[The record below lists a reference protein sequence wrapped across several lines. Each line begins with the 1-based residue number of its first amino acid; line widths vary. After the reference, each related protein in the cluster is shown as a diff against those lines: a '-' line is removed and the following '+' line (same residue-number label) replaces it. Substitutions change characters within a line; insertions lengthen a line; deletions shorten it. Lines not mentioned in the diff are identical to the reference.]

1 VTRIRQRAIVLAV
14 LALLWG
20 VAPATAELMSF
31 DSVETRRILQHG
43 PWPPP
48 PVRDPSNRA
57 SGDPAATAL
66 GQRLFFDARLSVG
79 RGLSCATCHDPARAW
94 TDGRKQAVG
103 FVPLERNTPSVLDVA
118 RQRWF
123 SWDGGA
129 DSLWSQTI
137 RPIVD
142 PRELGASARQ
152 VAEVVATDP
161 ALSCLYAKAYGRPAT
176 VGTDDE
182 QVLVNVGKAVAAFL
196 EGLTSGRTP
205 FDEFRD
211 ALARGDRETAGRYP
225 VAAQRGLK
233 IFVGSGNCGVCHFGA
248 AFTNDEFHDVGVPFL
263 VEPGKVDAG
272 RHAGIKR
279 LKADRFN
286 LLGPYSDDA
295 SRATATKTKHVQ
307 LQHVNFGQ
315 FKTPSLRNLALTAP
329 YMHDGRYATLREVVR
344 HYSELD
350 MERIHAD
357 GERLLR
363 PLKLSDAE
371 IDDLVAFLES
381 LTAPYAAKMPPVPE
395 RSAGCGS

>member
-1 VTRIRQRAIVLAV
+1 MSRVRRRAVALAI
-14 LALLWG
+14 LAAACG
-20 VAPATAELMSF
+20 IGRATAEVLSF
-31 DSVETRRILQHG
+31 DSVEIRRVLHHG

-48 PVRDPSNRA
+48 SSRDPSNRA
-57 SGDPAATAL
+57 SGDPAAIAL

-118 RQRWF
+118 SQRWY

-152 VAEVVATDP
+152 VAELVATDP
-161 ALSCLYAKAYGRPAT
+161 TLSCLYAKAYGRPAT

-196 EGLTSGRTP
+196 EGVRSGRTP

-211 ALARGDRETAGRYP
+211 ALARGDREVASRYP

-233 IFVGSGNCGVCHFGA
+233 IFVGTGNCGVCHFGP
-248 AFTNDEFHDVGVPFL
+248 AFTNGEFHDVGVPFL
-263 VEPGKVDAG
+263 VQPGKVDAG
-272 RHAGIKR
+272 RHGGIKR
-279 LKADRFN
+279 LKPDRFN

-295 SRATATKTKHVQ
+295 SRASAIKTKHVL
-307 LQHVNFGQ
+307 LQHLNFGQ
-315 FKTPSLRNLALTAP
+315 FKTPSLRNVALTAP

-363 PLKLSDAE
+363 PLNLSDAE

-381 LTAPYAAKMPPVPE
+381 LTAPDAAKMPAAPE
-395 RSAGCGS
+395 RTAGCGS

>member
-1 VTRIRQRAIVLAV
+1 VIPLRRRTIAWAA
-14 LALLWG
+14 LALACG
-20 VAPATAELMSF
+20 VGPATAEVLSLEAV
-31 DSVETRRILQHG
+31 DVRRVLQHG

-48 PVRDPSNRA
+48 PTRDPSNRV
-57 SGDPAATAL
+57 SGNPSAVAL
-66 GQRLFFDARLSVG
+66 GQRLFFDARLSGGGGV
-79 RGLSCATCHDPARAW
+79 SCASCHEPARAW

-103 FVPLERNTPSVLDVA
+103 LVTLERNTPSILNVA
-118 RQRWF
+118 QQRWF

-129 DSLWSQTI
+129 DSLWSQTM

-142 PRELGASARQ
+142 PREMGASPRHVRKLIAD
-152 VAEVVATDP
+152 DP
-161 ALSCLYAKAYGRPAT
+161 ALSCLYGKAYGRLAT
-176 VGTDDE
+176 AEADDE
-182 QVLVNVGKAVAAFL
+182 RVLVNVGKALAAFV
-196 EGLTSGRTP
+196 EGVSSGRTP

-233 IFVGSGNCGVCHFGA
+233 IFVGRGNCSLCHFGP
-248 AFTNDEFHDVGVPFL
+248 AFTNGEFHDVGVPFL
-263 VEPGKVDAG
+263 VQPGKVDAG
-272 RHAGIKR
+272 RHGGIKR

-295 SRATATKTKHVQ
+295 GGASATKTRHVA
-307 LQHVNFGQ
+307 LQHTTFGQ
-315 FKTPSLRNLALTAP
+315 FKTPSLRNVALTAP
-329 YMHDGRYATLREVVR
+329 YMHDGRYDTLRHVVR

-371 IDDLVAFLES
+371 SEDLVAFLES
-381 LTAPYAAKMPPVPE
+381 LTAPDAAALPPTPRGE
-395 RSAGCGS
+395 GCGS